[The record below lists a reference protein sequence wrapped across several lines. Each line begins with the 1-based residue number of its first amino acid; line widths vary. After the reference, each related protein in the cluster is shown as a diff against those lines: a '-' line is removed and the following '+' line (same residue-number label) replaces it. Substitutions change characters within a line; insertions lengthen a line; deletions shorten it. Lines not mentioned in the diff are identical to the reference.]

1 MTEFQIEV
9 LSIWSISFAI
19 GILPTMTLAFFLQ
32 KDNRMETFVILSAL
46 CLVGASAGITGG
58 YSREPAVG
66 AIIPAFLGMLS
77 GVVLYLFG
85 VERSRG
91 LIASFATA
99 SLALSLIVSY
109 MLASEER
116 YFTEE
121 FLDGRELCSK
131 AFTNADL
138 IGSEEA
144 YKRFWNRY
152 GKLCDATHG
161 WELED

>member
-1 MTEFQIEV
+1 MTDFQIEV
-9 LSIWSISFAI
+9 MSIWAISFAI
-19 GILPTMTLAFFLQ
+19 GIVPPMFVAFFLQ
-32 KDNRMETFVILSAL
+32 KDRSLETFVILAAL

-85 VERSRG
+85 VDRSRG

-121 FLDGRELCSK
+121 FLDGRAICAK
-131 AFTNADL
+131 AYTDADL
-138 IGSEEA
+138 VGNEEA